1 VPTAT
6 VSSKGQIVVP
16 KEVREA
22 LGLKPGQKVFMQ
34 VVDDHVELIPLPE
47 DPIKGFCGI
56 LGKGSSLTKALL
68 RKRKEDTRL
77 EEKKTP

>member
-1 VPTAT
+1 MPTVT

-22 LGLKPGQKVFMQ
+22 LAIKAGQKVFLK

-56 LGKGSSLTKALL
+56 LSKGTSLTKALV
-68 RKRKEDTRL
+68 RKRKEDSRL